1 MQRLVL
7 TALLMVM
14 VAALSPASGQ
24 TGKSAGEQEAQRFV
38 DAFASGLEHND
49 AAAVD
54 RLLAPE
60 CWCCDE
66 ARGSGSWSPHRPVK
80 SVRRG
85 CLASGRGG
93 GAQPSVLLPLN
104 AVSACAERVVM
115 W

>member
-85 CLASGRGG
+85 CLASGRR
-93 GAQPSVLLPLN
+93 LPRERRRRP
-104 AVSACAERVVM
+104 AERALAVERGQRLR
-115 W
+115 